1 MSLFLDENP
10 YTVLVGD
17 SKIADEDVVLEWC
30 QRSEG
35 FVGVTKTDVS
45 DVSYTDDYI
54 YAYMFETKEAANWFR
69 LRWL

>member
-1 MSLFLDENP
+1 MSLFLDESP

-17 SKIADEDVVLEWC
+17 SKITDEDTVLEWC
-30 QRSEG
+30 QHSEG

-45 DVSYTDDYI
+45 DVSLTDDYI
-54 YAYMFETKEAANWFR
+54 YAYLFETKEAANWFR

>member
-1 MSLFLDENP
+1 MTIFKDESP

-17 SKIADEDVVLEWC
+17 SKILDDDAVLEWC
-30 QRSEG
+30 TKSQG

-54 YAYMFETKEAANWFR
+54 YAYMFETKEAANWFT

>member
-1 MSLFLDENP
+1 VSIFKDESP
-10 YTVLVGD
+10 FTILAGD
-17 SKIADEDVVLEWC
+17 SKIIDEDEVLEWC
-30 QRSEG
+30 QNSEG

-54 YAYMFETKEAANWFR
+54 HAYMFETEQAASWFR